1 MHGDGYLNHLCPSLH
16 PLFIIHAPKA
26 GTITGKPLFGQPC
39 VNVRV
44 QSAALPRLATGN
56 SANKKRNDT
65 MVKESEIR
73 PGAFKALL
81 TGYGMLGPYDYAHIP
96 ASSVP
101 ELSLAGDK
109 PFTLFTSVC
118 FKNVQGGAILTQE
131 NSFCFGIMDGLLYVA
146 AVDWCAVKFSECT
159 VGKFTT
165 DHWYELAI
173 VYDGVLLTVYLDGEK
188 KDTFRCNPP
197 KGKASKAEL
206 LIGKKLDAY
215 FRTFRLFGKALS
227 NREVSQ
233 LSSFAGITPED
244 SIAWFDFDQTGR
256 KDRSPNRVKLTT
268 KAFARIVMLHP
279 VQQFRFNVSR
289 RYHNVEEMV
298 IEQFDSSKP
307 ISFTG
312 LIGSKPDDD
321 THTQL
326 TGTVSLGTPKPVMCE
341 LEGEIVTLWESTD
354 IPQTD

>member
-1 MHGDGYLNHLCPSLH
+1 
-16 PLFIIHAPKA
+16 
-26 GTITGKPLFGQPC
+26 
-39 VNVRV
+39 
-44 QSAALPRLATGN
+44 
-56 SANKKRNDT
+56 

-81 TGYGMLGPYDYAHIP
+81 TGYGILGPYDYAHFP

-173 VYDGVLLTVYLDGEK
+173 VYDSTLLTVYLDGEK

-197 KGKASKAEL
+197 KRKASKAEL

-227 NREVSQ
+227 DREVSR
-233 LSSFAGITPED
+233 LSSSAGITPED

-256 KDRSPNRVKLTT
+256 KDRSPHGVKLTT
-268 KAFARIVMLHP
+268 KAFARIVMVHP

>member
-1 MHGDGYLNHLCPSLH
+1 
-16 PLFIIHAPKA
+16 
-26 GTITGKPLFGQPC
+26 
-39 VNVRV
+39 
-44 QSAALPRLATGN
+44 
-56 SANKKRNDT
+56 
-65 MVKESEIR
+65 MVKESEIQ

-81 TGYGMLGPYDYAHIP
+81 TGYGMLGPYDYAHFP

-131 NSFCFGIMDGLLYVA
+131 NSFCLGMMDGLLYVG

-165 DHWYELAI
+165 DYWYELAI
-173 VYDGVLLTVYLDGEK
+173 VYDGTLLTVYLDGEK
-188 KDTFRCNPP
+188 KDTFRCNPA
-197 KGKASKAEL
+197 KGKLSASKAEL

-227 NREVSQ
+227 DREVSQ
-233 LSSFAGITPED
+233 LSSSAGITPED

-256 KDRSPNRVKLTT
+256 KDRSPNRIKLTT
-268 KAFARIVMLHP
+268 KAFARIVMVHP

-307 ISFTG
+307 ITFTG
-312 LIGSKPDDD
+312 FIGSKPDDD

-326 TGTVSLGTPKPVMCE
+326 AGTVSLGTPKPVVCE
-341 LEGEIVTLWESTD
+341 LEGEIVTLWESSD